1 MGVIFKNDL
10 FQKKKLLYVSLI
22 SLYIALLADTSIHVL
37 SDIIFSFSVSAYGI
51 ILFVAIGIVF
61 IIAPFIILSHPNF
74 PRNTGILAEKRFS
87 PHFQIQ
93 FEHLILCVVLIAI
106 ILQILMFLN
115 YHKVQ
120 LMIASAVSYGTASIL
135 MTILAIRLFR
145 WFSIS
150 RNILTFFFGISS
162 VLIAINAFVSLIYFE
177 YVIGVERE
185 IDLITPSIEVLF
197 ETHFT
202 AGSSMFYVS
211 LIQLYSMAGYFIV
224 TWAAT
229 LLLLIHH
236 AKRLGRVQFGLLVIL
251 PIFAFIYFYSILF
264 DAAIPNNPVTQATPL
279 DAWSFWLSYDY
290 AAALIGIVI
299 GVGFYSVA
307 RSVRENKTARN
318 SLIIAGY
325 GFIFYFISAFATV
338 IQTGYPPFGL
348 ANVSYVGIASF
359 MIFTGLYNSAV
370 SVSRDAELRN
380 IIRKSVIH
388 QTKFLSSMGLAQLRQ
403 ELEKN
408 MIEISRTKSE
418 ELSKSDEIY
427 ASITD
432 SEIKEYVNDILEE
445 VMQSKNNR
453 KDIG

>member
-1 MGVIFKNDL
+1 LGLNFKSDIF
-10 FQKKKLLYVSLI
+10 QTKKFLYAALI
-22 SLYIALLADTSIHVL
+22 SLYLALIADTSVHVL
-37 SDIIFSFSVSAYGI
+37 SDIIFSFSVSGYGI
-51 ILFVAIGIVF
+51 VLFIAIGIVF
-61 IIAPFIILSHPNF
+61 IITPVIILNHSYF
-74 PRNTGILAEKRFS
+74 PKETGILAKRRFS

-93 FEHLILCVVLIAI
+93 FEHLILCGVMIAI
-106 ILQILMFLN
+106 ILQILIFLN

-120 LMIASAVSYGTASIL
+120 LMIASAASYGTASIL

-150 RNILTFFFGISS
+150 RNIVTLFFGIASL
-162 VLIAINAFVSLIYFE
+162 LIAVNAVVSLIYFE

-185 IDLITPSIEVLF
+185 VDIITSNIIVLF

-202 AGSSMFYVS
+202 EGSGMFYVS

-236 AKRLGRVQFGLLVIL
+236 AKRLGCVQFGLLVIL
-251 PIFAFIYFYSILF
+251 PIFVFIYFYAILF

-279 DAWSFWLSYDY
+279 EAWSFWLSYDY
-290 AAALIGIVI
+290 AAALIGIII
-299 GVGFYSVA
+299 GIGFYSVA
-307 RSVRENKTARN
+307 RSVRENKNVRN

-325 GFIFYFISAFATV
+325 GFIFYFVSAFATV

-348 ANVSYVGIASF
+348 ANVSFVGIASF

-370 SVSRDAELRN
+370 SVSRDTELRN
-380 IIRKSVIH
+380 NIRKSVLH
-388 QTKFLSSMGLAQLRQ
+388 QAKFLSSMGLAEMHQ

-408 MIEISRTKSE
+408 IIELSRKQSEEISRSNNIYPSVSE
-418 ELSKSDEIY
+418 N
-427 ASITD
+427 
-432 SEIKEYVNDILEE
+432 EIKDYANEILKE
-445 VMQSKNNR
+445 VLKSKQ
-453 KDIG
+453 KFDE